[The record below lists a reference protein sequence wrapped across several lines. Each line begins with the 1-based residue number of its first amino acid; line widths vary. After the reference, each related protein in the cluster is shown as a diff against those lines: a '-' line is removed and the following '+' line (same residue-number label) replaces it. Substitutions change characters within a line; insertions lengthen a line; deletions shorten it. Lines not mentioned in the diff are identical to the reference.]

1 MKDADKP
8 DKIWGLF
15 ESQLKTNLTIR
26 AHGLH
31 LMGYRQRSEESVDD
45 FVIRARTQT
54 LKCEFEQS
62 ELEERIVEI
71 LIAST
76 PTEAFKC
83 ELLGKGKG

>member
-45 FVIRARTQT
+45 FVTRARTQT
-54 LKCEFEQS
+54 LKCEHS
-62 ELEERIVEI
+62 ESEDSIIEL

-76 PTEAFKC
+76 PIKAFKC
-83 ELLGKGKG
+83 ELLKKAKG